1 MGGFLENL
9 KKFFTIPPAGSEPG
23 FITFTVRCKRCGE
36 EITAKVRR
44 ESDISRLFEGE
55 GPAGAEFFLRKEI
68 LGKKCNNLIHIEVY
82 FGPGYNII
90 SKEIS
95 GGEFVE

>member
-9 KKFFTIPPAGSEPG
+9 KKFFTIPAAGSEPG